1 MWLTTFVS
9 KSIVVQLET
18 HPVMYLVVCQRDMI
32 LDEFERVGGSE
43 GVGTWALAN
52 EPTNGPANQP
62 IHDSSKPTYLED
74 LIPLL

>member
-1 MWLTTFVS
+1 
-9 KSIVVQLET
+9 
-18 HPVMYLVVCQRDMI
+18 MYLVVCQRDMI

-43 GVGTWALAN
+43 GGGTWALAN